1 MAISMIEFQGQIP
14 RQQDFQTM
22 KQNEDMKPALDY
34 NNIQTQ
40 VERNAQSASNE
51 VVKRND
57 VQWNKDEEKGNG
69 NASYHGDGGK
79 NRKKKAEDKVV
90 KKDNTSFDI
99 RI

>member
-14 RQQDFQTM
+14 RQQDF
-22 KQNEDMKPALDY
+22 LDY
-34 NNIQTQ
+34 NNFQTQ
-40 VERNAQSASNE
+40 VERNAQSASSE

-57 VQWNKDEEKGNG
+57 VQWNKDEDRGNG
-69 NASYHGDGGK
+69 NASYQGDGGK

-90 KKDNTSFDI
+90 KKDNKSFDI